1 MTASSVI
8 EIIGPAG
15 IGKSTLC
22 RALLRFP
29 NPNGQVRLLSVA
41 QLLSI
46 PRLKRPQVLNELLQ
60 HYLVTNI
67 NAEPSRL
74 LYSRRPPT
82 SILQSV
88 SSEEWRRFMDI
99 CLDIASKDNRGP
111 EDRLH
116 GMSFIYN
123 TIAARFFIDSCV
135 EDGSF
140 VLMDEPLGYRPS
152 MFNPKEVV
160 PSPMMENYYKAMPLP
175 GALIHILGNVDTVVE
190 RVVKRRYSGHC
201 AHRHKGLFESEIR
214 EDTKWASCLAYYS
227 VQVMKNRGVPV
238 LDVNAEDD
246 LHINL
251 EKSIEFINQ
260 LGHTPTGY

>member
-15 IGKSTLC
+15 MGKSTLC
-22 RALLRFP
+22 KALLSLP

-46 PRLKRPQVLNELLQ
+46 PRLKTPKLLQELLQ
-60 HYLVTNI
+60 RYLVSNN

-74 LYSRRPPT
+74 LYRRHSPAGIVRDT
-82 SILQSV
+82 
-88 SSEEWRRFMDI
+88 SSEEWRRFISI
-99 CLDIASKDNRGP
+99 CLDIASQDNRP
-111 EDRLH
+111 AENRLL
-116 GMSFIYN
+116 GMSFLNN
-123 TIAARFFIDSCV
+123 TIGTRFFIDSFAV
-135 EDGSF
+135 NDGF

-152 MFNPKEVV
+152 MFNPKDVV
-160 PSPMMENYYKAMPLP
+160 PSPMMGNYYEAVPVP
-175 GALIHILGNVDTVVE
+175 GAIIHISGNVDTVVE
-190 RVVKRRYSGHC
+190 RVLKRRYSGHC
-201 AHRHKGLFESEIR
+201 AHRHKGLSESEIR
-214 EDTKWASCLAYYS
+214 EDARWASCLADYG

-246 LHINL
+246 LHVNL

-260 LGHTPTGY
+260 LGRTRTGS